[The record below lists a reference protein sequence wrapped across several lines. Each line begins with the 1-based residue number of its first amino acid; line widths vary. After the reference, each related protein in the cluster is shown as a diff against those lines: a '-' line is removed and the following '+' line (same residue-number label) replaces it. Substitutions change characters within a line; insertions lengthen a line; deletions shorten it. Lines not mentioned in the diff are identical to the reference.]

1 MSTLFG
7 EQILTPIKN
16 SEDGWLV
23 KGVKSRMRHVE
34 MSPKPEE
41 SRLSGEDG
49 DEEQE
54 EEVLIEPQEPFQT
67 VPIRIVSRSKKTN

>member
-1 MSTLFG
+1 
-7 EQILTPIKN
+7 
-16 SEDGWLV
+16 
-23 KGVKSRMRHVE
+23 MRHVE